1 MKTHFAD
8 RLLEAVQQKQVPAC
22 VGLDPLVERFPA
34 KLLREHHIATTEDG
48 HIEPGTPGEK
58 ITAALGHFGREVLRT
73 IAPLVPVVKINI
85 AFFERYYADGIRVYG
100 ELVRCAHELG
110 LLVIG
115 DVKRADIGH
124 SATQYAHA
132 HLGEI
137 PPWVGTGIL
146 NPDAVTVNP
155 YFGFD
160 AIRPFVEVG
169 MGSGRGLFVLVQTSN
184 ESAPEIQDLA
194 LADGS
199 TVSEHVARRVHAW
212 SAEGDRLG
220 VCGYSLIGAVVSPR
234 RLPGAGLRGPGP
246 DSGGRGPLF
255 QARRHRGLG
264 HRLALGYLRSCG
276 CALPGPVRRR
286 LGAVPGGGVR
296 RVRRGLAGA
305 SRPISGGHPVAR
317 STGPRRAGR
326 VRRRPGA
333 SLAPSAGVPPFR
345 CAGYWHAVSHRPARS
360 GRRTCRCEK
369 KT

>member
-220 VCGYSLIGAVVSPR
+220 VCGYRLIGAVVSPR
-234 RLPGAGLRGPGP
+234 DAASTARLRALMPHAVFLVPGFGAQGRTVEDVAPCFKPDGTGALVTASRSVIYAHADAPYRDRFGDDWVRCLEAGCAAFVEALQGLRG
-246 DSGGRGPLF
+246 R
-255 QARRHRGLG
+255 
-264 HRLALGYLRSCG
+264 
-276 CALPGPVRRR
+276 
-286 LGAVPGGGVR
+286 
-296 RVRRGLAGA
+296 
-305 SRPISGGHPVAR
+305 
-317 STGPRRAGR
+317 
-326 VRRRPGA
+326 
-333 SLAPSAGVPPFR
+333 
-345 CAGYWHAVSHRPARS
+345 
-360 GRRTCRCEK
+360 
-369 KT
+369 